1 MPTALITG
9 ANRGLGFATARALV
23 EAGHTVYLGA
33 RDLAGA
39 ERAAAELGGRALQLD
54 VTDQSSVDAAA
65 ARLDDEVSRL
75 DVLINNAGIV
85 AAGSSSALPSAAEV
99 ERLLATNVVGPARV
113 IGALLPLL
121 RRSSAPRIINVGSG
135 MGSFGLTSDPA
146 RFESTGVV
154 PAYACSK
161 AALHMLTSQYAK
173 ALPDIEINVVDPGYT
188 ATDMTDGRGQPIAQG
203 IEAIVRL
210 ATQGHAGHSG
220 RLLDRHG
227 PLPW

>member
-1 MPTALITG
+1 MTTTLITG
-9 ANRGLGFATARALV
+9 ANRGLGFATARELV
-23 EAGHTVYLGA
+23 EAGQTVYLGA
-33 RDLAGA
+33 RDLASA
-39 ERAAAELGGRALQLD
+39 QRAAVELGGRALQLD

-65 ARLDDEVSRL
+65 ARLDEETSSL

-85 AAGSSSALPSAAEV
+85 APGSPSVLPTADDV

-113 IGALLPLL
+113 ILALLPLL
-121 RRSSAPRIINVGSG
+121 RRSTAPRIVNVGSG
-135 MGSFGLTSDPA
+135 MGSFGLTSDPS

-154 PAYACSK
+154 PAYASSK

-188 ATDMTDGRGQPIAQG
+188 ATDMTNRQGQPIAHG

-210 ATQGHAGHSG
+210 ATQGRAGHSG
-220 RLLDRHG
+220 LLLDRYG